1 MEGGGKNVIFQLT
14 ANRLEQINVKMYL
27 GGTCEKGKS
36 IRKKYLD
43 VLCLVVF
50 FSCTGLL
57 YDSYGEYSVYAA
69 SAAKGWCSMGK
80 NRYYYVNGKPAKG
93 MKKIGS
99 HTYYFSKTGVMQKNK
114 WVQFGSYKRYFGSNG
129 RMVKNRR
136 VGLRTINKQ
145 GLYKIGIREQAEKL
159 AKKWVNQAL
168 KQKKG
173 TTTKLRACY
182 NYLKNYRYTGT
193 TLAFPSAATKYNG
206 WDARYAKDFFSRRS
220 GNCFSYSCGF
230 AFMAKELGYKP
241 KIVVGKAENENGA
254 MNVHAWV
261 EITGR
266 VYDPEREY
274 SIYHKG
280 VFYGRT
286 YGKMKLRYVKEYS
299 ISL

>member
-1 MEGGGKNVIFQLT
+1 MK
-14 ANRLEQINVKMYL
+14 
-27 GGTCEKGKS
+27 
-36 IRKKYLD
+36 RKKAYGKGI
-43 VLCLVVF
+43 VIVCCLVVF
-50 FSCTGLL
+50 FSWAILM
-57 YDSYGEYSVYAA
+57 YDGDGGFSAYAA
-69 SAAKGWCSMGK
+69 SAANGWHSIGK
-80 NRYYYVNGKPAKG
+80 NRYYYVNGKAAKG
-93 MKKIGS
+93 LKKIGS
-99 HTYYFSKTGVMQKNK
+99 NTYYFSKTGVMQKNK
-114 WVQFGSYKRYFGSNG
+114 WVKFGSYKRYFGSNG

-136 VGLRTINKQ
+136 IGLRTVNKQ
-145 GLYKIGIREQAEKL
+145 GLYKVGVREQAEKQ

-168 KQKKG
+168 KQKKT

-182 NYLKNYRYTGT
+182 NYLKSCRYTGT

-261 EITGR
+261 EIDGR

-280 VFYGRT
+280 VFYGRS